1 MAKAVTLTFQGLM
14 MLWRG
19 VLPALVRHAIYT
31 GTRMTAYE
39 QIRDSI
45 QRKDPKNGFPMWKK
59 VLQVM
64 NQ

>member
-1 MAKAVTLTFQGLM
+1 

-45 QRKDPKNGFPMWKK
+45 QGQRFDRT
-59 VLQVM
+59 VA
-64 NQ
+64 

>member
-1 MAKAVTLTFQGLM
+1 M

-19 VLPALVRHAIYT
+19 VLPALWRHAIYT

-45 QRKDPKNGFPMWKK
+45 QVADKTGSVRNDFAHIAT
-59 VLQVM
+59 
-64 NQ
+64 